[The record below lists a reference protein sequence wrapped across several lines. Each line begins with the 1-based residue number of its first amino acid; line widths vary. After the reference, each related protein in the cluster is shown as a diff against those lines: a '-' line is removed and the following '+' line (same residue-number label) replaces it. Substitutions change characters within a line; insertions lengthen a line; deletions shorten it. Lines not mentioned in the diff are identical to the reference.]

1 MVTCRCA
8 DAVASVCATDEYEAS
23 WRRARSAAELR
34 RYPNFYVHA
43 PARTDASAAPP
54 GKDSLM
60 VLLPVAHMGETPTHH
75 ADYGALV
82 DAGRERVLASM
93 QAAGVDV
100 AWSDIVE
107 ERVTQ
112 PAQWAD
118 AYGLQ
123 HGAAFG
129 LAHGLDQLALLRPG
143 AKVDGLN
150 GLVLVGASARP
161 GNGVPLVMLGA
172 RQAVERIE
180 RDRTRNV

>member
-1 MVTCRCA
+1 
-8 DAVASVCATDEYEAS
+8 
-23 WRRARSAAELR
+23 
-34 RYPNFYVHA
+34 
-43 PARTDASAAPP
+43 
-54 GKDSLM
+54 M
-60 VLLPVAHMGETPTHH
+60 VLLPVANMREAGG
-75 ADYGALV
+75 ADYGTLV

-93 QAAGVDV
+93 QRAGVDI
-100 AWSDIVE
+100 AAGDIVE

-118 AYGLQ
+118 AYGLT

-143 AKVDGLN
+143 AKVDGLQ
-150 GLVLVGASARP
+150 GLYLVGASARP

-180 RDRTRNV
+180 RDRARGV